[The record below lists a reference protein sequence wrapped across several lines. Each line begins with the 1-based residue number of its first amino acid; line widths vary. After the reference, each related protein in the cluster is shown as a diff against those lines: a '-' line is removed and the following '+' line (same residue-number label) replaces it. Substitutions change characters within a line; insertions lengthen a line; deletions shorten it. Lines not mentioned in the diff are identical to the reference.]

1 MSKTSRT
8 TYKNKETDEH
18 KGKLSYRER
27 LAAEELAAKEIEEF
41 EIEQKRMSEDTVKY
55 YKFREEGYE

>member
-1 MSKTSRT
+1 MSKTSKT
-8 TYKNKETDEH
+8 TYRNIETDKT

-41 EIEQKRMSEDTVKY
+41 EIEQARQQEQ
-55 YKFREEGYE
+55 FNQENYE